1 MISDSQKKA
10 VRNYLDKQDD
20 IRFRVPKGER
30 EIYKQHAEKMG
41 ESLAGF
47 LKRAAKE
54 TMYRDNEETEKYGRS
69 ISLL

>member
-1 MISDSQKKA
+1 MTSDSQKKA

-30 EIYKQHAEKMG
+30 EIYRKHAEEMG
-41 ESLAGF
+41 ESLAAF

-54 TMYRDNEETEKYGRS
+54 TLERDNKKAEK
-69 ISLL
+69 